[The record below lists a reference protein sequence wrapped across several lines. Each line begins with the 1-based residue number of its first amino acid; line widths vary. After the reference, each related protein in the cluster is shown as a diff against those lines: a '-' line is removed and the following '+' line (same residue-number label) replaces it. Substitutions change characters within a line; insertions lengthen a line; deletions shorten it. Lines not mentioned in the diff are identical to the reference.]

1 MKMNKILIAGAT
13 GFIGQQLIASL
24 LEKGYFVNAL
34 SRKLK
39 RSSQPQLNY
48 FQWDTDTGFID
59 KSAFEEVDVIINL
72 TGANIGEQRWSNR
85 RKKEIVD
92 SRIKS
97 INLLYNF
104 VKHNNIQIKTFISS
118 SAVGYYGAVTSDKI
132 FTEESAAGKDFLAEV
147 CQSWEQ
153 AAMQFQNLRIRTVIL
168 RKGVVFGRDG
178 GMLQKL
184 SSLAR
189 LGINVSLGNGKQFL
203 PWMDVRDVIRLYEF
217 ILANNEISGIY
228 NAVSSEHITMNE
240 FSKILLQSFGKKSW
254 LPNTPEFIIK
264 MIFGEMSVMLL
275 EGSKVSNEKLLSTGF
290 TFEFDTLKKSLESS
304 M

>member
-13 GFIGQQLIASL
+13 GFIGQQMISSL

-34 SRKLK
+34 SRKPR
-39 RSSQPQLNY
+39 RSSKPQLHY

-59 KSAFEEVDVIINL
+59 KIAFEEVDVIINL

-92 SRIKS
+92 SRITS

-118 SAVGYYGAVTSDKI
+118 SAVGYYGTVTSDNI

-153 AAMQFQNLRIRTVIL
+153 AAMQFQNLGIRTVIL
-168 RKGVVFGRDG
+168 RKGVIIGIDG

-184 SSLAR
+184 SPLAR
-189 LGINVSLGNGKQFL
+189 LGINVSLGSGKQFL
-203 PWMDVRDVIRLYEF
+203 PWMDVRDVIRLYDF

-240 FSKILLQSFGKKSW
+240 FSRILLQSFGKKSW
-254 LPNTPEFIIK
+254 LPNTPAFIIK

-290 TFEFDTLKKSLESS
+290 TFELDTLKKSLESS